1 MICISVMKPR
11 SISEKEK
18 KERLHKIWQFQP
30 EKPFNKILNPE
41 TLVGWR
47 SVWSSDSNIKD
58 VAGVM
63 MVFFSICT
71 LY

>member
-1 MICISVMKPR
+1 MV
-11 SISEKEK
+11 SERK
-18 KERLHKIWQFQP
+18 KKKRERLHKICQFQP
-30 EKPFNKILNPE
+30 EKPFNKILNAE

-63 MVFFSICT
+63 MMFFSIHT
-71 LY
+71 LYWRIFIPEI